1 MNLPTT
7 LLLTYQIEYE
17 TNPDITK
24 EDICNKYSVELKDLK
39 GHQTWTKR
47 TPPPTTTSYTTTSNT
62 NHTNHTSNTSNTSN
76 TNSDIVIS
84 AYKEIKEI
92 KDKKE
97 LLGDIEYFKQLAVA
111 HAIKFME
118 TDAEY
123 AEVKEVKD
131 VVAIIDSIEKSYK
144 DIKDQGTTV
153 NVLVQNLTSKFSE
166 EDV

>member
-7 LLLTYQIEYE
+7 LLLTYQTEYE

-47 TPPPTTTSYTTTSNT
+47 TPPLATTSYTNT
-62 NHTNHTSNTSNTSN
+62 NHTNHT
-76 TNSDIVIS
+76 NSDIVTS
-84 AYKEIKEI
+84 AYKEI